1 VLAVT
6 SFLALAWPNSPV
18 ERLEAKMDPLKLIG
32 FAFGL
37 TILAIIFSGFAPSSC
52 SDTSSVFAGEQVSGC
67 VMNPLK

>member
-1 VLAVT
+1 
-6 SFLALAWPNSPV
+6 
-18 ERLEAKMDPLKLIG
+18 MDPLKLIG